1 MATIF
6 ELYLEQGSDFTQSL
20 DITGDYTSYTISGKM
35 VDDEG
40 TLLTGFVSW
49 TDDSEGQFDLEF
61 TNVQTAAMISGVGSY
76 DIEIESPTGTI
87 DKILKGRV
95 YIDKEVA

>member
-20 DITGDYTSYTISGKM
+20 DITGDYTIYTISGKM